1 MPLLARVI
9 GRVDLGEDE
18 GLAALEGRR
27 ARHDELDAAI
37 GSWTAGFEQY
47 EAAWL
52 LQRAGVSAAPVLA
65 NWQVLADPHL
75 FRRGFYVSIEYPV
88 VGVSEERIA
97 GLYAAGVTSDA
108 PSAPVLIARSGFSS
122 SDD

>member
-1 MPLLARVI
+1 MI
-9 GRVDLGEDE
+9 GRVDLAEDG
-18 GLAALEGRR
+18 GLAGLEGRR

-75 FRRGFYVSIEYPV
+75 FRRGFYVSIEHPV

-97 GLYAAGVTSDA
+97 GLYAAGVASDA
-108 PSAPVLIARSGFSS
+108 PTAPVLIARSSFSS